1 MWKNIVYASSAAEH
15 RVRMDT
21 GQCKGWK
28 VEGQPLSVPLTTK
41 KNFLFFLKYLHANDQ
56 SAAIETFKDVEHNL
70 NNFVMLPV
78 IF

>member
-1 MWKNIVYASSAAEH
+1 MPLQLQNTEYAWIQDNARA
-15 RVRMDT
+15 
-21 GQCKGWK
+21 GK
-28 VEGQPLSVPLTTK
+28 VEGQPLSVPLTTD
-41 KNFLFFLKYLHANDQ
+41 KNFFLFFLKYLHANDQ

>member
-1 MWKNIVYASSAAEH
+1 MPLQLQNTEYAWIQDNARAEKWKANHCQYH
-15 RVRMDT
+15 
-21 GQCKGWK
+21 W
-28 VEGQPLSVPLTTK
+28 PLRK
-41 KNFLFFLKYLHANDQ
+41 IFLFFLKYLHANDQ